1 MLGGTSLHPKVLTGS
16 PLVGVPLLAAAVA
29 IELNELNELGELSKF
44 GEFKGVLLDLG
55 VVRFNSIPMWG
66 SWVSFPKD
74 WSFWSFLLIRFL
86 LDLKSGEVRRAR
98 RC

>member
-1 MLGGTSLHPKVLTGS
+1 MVGGTSLHPRVLTGS

-29 IELNELNELGELSKF
+29 IESNELNELGELS
-44 GEFKGVLLDLG
+44 EFIEFRGALQELG
-55 VVRFNSIPMWG
+55 GVRFNSIPKRG
-66 SWVSFPKD
+66 GLGSFPRD